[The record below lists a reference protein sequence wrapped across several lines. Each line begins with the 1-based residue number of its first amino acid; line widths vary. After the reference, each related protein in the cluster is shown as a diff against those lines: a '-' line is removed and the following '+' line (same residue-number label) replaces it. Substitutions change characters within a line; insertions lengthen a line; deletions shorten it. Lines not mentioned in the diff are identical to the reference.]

1 MHVENKGK
9 HNLILG
15 EVSTQGFDDTKLTT
29 EAKYPIYLIQWGKK
43 FALSPYY
50 NGNKVSYLLILQ
62 KYINSISGIKDNPLR
77 LVWYF
82 KRFYN

>member
-29 EAKYPIYLIQWGKK
+29 EAKYPIYLIQ
-43 FALSPYY
+43 
-50 NGNKVSYLLILQ
+50 
-62 KYINSISGIKDNPLR
+62 
-77 LVWYF
+77 
-82 KRFYN
+82 